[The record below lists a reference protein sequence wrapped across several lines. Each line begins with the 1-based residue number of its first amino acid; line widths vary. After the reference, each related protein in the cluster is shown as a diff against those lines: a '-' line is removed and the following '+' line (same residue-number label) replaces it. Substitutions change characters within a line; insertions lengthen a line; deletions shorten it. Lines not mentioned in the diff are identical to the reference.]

1 MAGSGKFDRPKAD
14 LIVALA
20 HNPISIA
27 TAESCTGG
35 QLAAL
40 LAGDVSLGPHLE
52 RGFVAYSK
60 EAKRELL
67 DVPAEAAER
76 CDAVNA
82 DAAEAMARGAL
93 ANSPADLAVAITGF
107 CGPQQDDEEV
117 GLVYLACASRI
128 GSLASQECHFGDLG
142 RERVLD
148 HAVAAALD
156 LLTGAVRNR
165 NGFVPSPATAD
176 GHESR

>member
-20 HNPISIA
+20 RTPISIA

-60 EAKRELL
+60 DAKRELL
-67 DVPAEAAER
+67 DVPAEATER

-82 DAAEAMARGAL
+82 HAAEAMAGGA
-93 ANSPADLAVAITGF
+93 IWT
-107 CGPQQDDEEV
+107 
-117 GLVYLACASRI
+117 SR
-128 GSLASQECHFGDLG
+128 
-142 RERVLD
+142 
-148 HAVAAALD
+148 
-156 LLTGAVRNR
+156 
-165 NGFVPSPATAD
+165 
-176 GHESR
+176 

>member
-1 MAGSGKFDRPKAD
+1 MTGNGKFDRPKAD
-14 LIVALA
+14 LIAALA
-20 HNPISIA
+20 RNSVSIA
-27 TAESCTGG
+27 TAESSTGG
-35 QLAAL
+35 QLAAF
-40 LAGDVSLGPHLE
+40 LAGDVSLGPYLE

-60 EAKRELL
+60 TAKRELL
-67 DVPAEAAER
+67 DVPAEATER

-82 DAAEAMARGAL
+82 DAAKAMATGAL

-128 GSLASQECHFGDLG
+128 DGLVSQECHFGDLG

-165 NGFVPSPATAD
+165 NGVVPLPATAD
-176 GHESR
+176 RRDSR